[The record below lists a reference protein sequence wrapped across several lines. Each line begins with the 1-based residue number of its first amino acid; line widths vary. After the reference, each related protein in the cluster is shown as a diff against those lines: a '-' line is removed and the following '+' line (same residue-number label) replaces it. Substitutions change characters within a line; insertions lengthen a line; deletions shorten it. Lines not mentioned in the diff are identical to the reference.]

1 MNDDGFREQ
10 FFIDNLESG
19 NTCVI
24 TASTMDIF
32 TSIFHEDLYKLAKES
47 ILGIHKF
54 EGGDDDDIRIYSC
67 EFSQY
72 HKVVLIVWQGMVY
85 VDFREFYT
93 KDRKQL
99 PSKKS
104 ISFSLK

>member
-1 MNDDGFREQ
+1 MKQ
-10 FFIDNLESG
+10 FLIDNLESG
-19 NTCVI
+19 NTCTI
-24 TASTMDIF
+24 IASTVDIF
-32 TSIFHEDLYKLAKES
+32 TSKFHDDLYKLAEES

-54 EGGDDDDIRIYSC
+54 EGGDDDDIRIYSF

-72 HKVVLIVWQGMVY
+72 HKVILIVWQGMVY

-93 KDRKQL
+93 KDGKQL